1 MSFMSCRHA
10 FKRVLRRIAAPLL
23 MQPLTAL
30 TALMALM
37 AVGQAAADPL
47 RPGEVM
53 LDYYGHGAVL
63 VTAPGG
69 ERVMFDRWSG
79 RADADGTPLLHDFP
93 AVTADHSLST
103 AAAPASWEGARIRV
117 TGSGAG
123 EGSLYLV
130 EAGGMPIVI
139 WGRAPAGSSVP
150 AAALARYGRPDVMVL
165 PADMMEEVSA
175 RLRPAIVVPV
185 RYRIDGLTGAAAQLP
200 QAEAVFAGRP
210 YRTRLVKPR
219 LTLTPEWMDGFERH
233 IQFFDS
239 HYVK

>member
-30 TALMALM
+30 TALM

-93 AVTADHSLST
+93 AGTADHSLST

-130 EAGGMPIVI
+130 EAGGMRIVV
-139 WGRAPAGSSVP
+139 WGRAPAGTSVP

-165 PADMMEEVSA
+165 PADVMDEVSA
-175 RLRPAIVVPV
+175 SLRPAIVVPV

-200 QAEAVFAGRP
+200 HAEAVFASRP

>member
-30 TALMALM
+30 TALMAPM

-53 LDYYGHGAVL
+53 LDYYGYGAVL

-79 RADADGTPLLHDFP
+79 HADADGTPLLHDFLP
-93 AVTADHSLST
+93 VTADHSLST
-103 AAAPASWEGARIRV
+103 TAAPTSWEGDRIRV

-130 EAGGMPIVI
+130 EAGGT
-139 WGRAPAGSSVP
+139 
-150 AAALARYGRPDVMVL
+150 L
-165 PADMMEEVSA
+165 
-175 RLRPAIVVPV
+175 IVV
-185 RYRIDGLTGAAAQLP
+185 
-200 QAEAVFAGRP
+200 
-210 YRTRLVKPR
+210 
-219 LTLTPEWMDGFERH
+219 
-233 IQFFDS
+233 
-239 HYVK
+239 

>member
-1 MSFMSCRHA
+1 MSFMSCRQA
-10 FKRVLRRIAAPLL
+10 FKRVLRRIVAPLL
-23 MQPLTAL
+23 
-30 TALMALM
+30 ALM
-37 AVGQAAADPL
+37 AVGQATADPL

-79 RADADGTPLLHDFP
+79 RVDADGTPLLHDFP
-93 AVTADHSLST
+93 LVTADHTLST
-103 AAAPASWEGARIRV
+103 AATPTSWEGARIRV

-130 EAGGMPIVI
+130 ESGGMRIVI

-165 PADMMEEVSA
+165 PADMMDEVSA
-175 RLRPAIVVPV
+175 RLRNCHRPRRCLPACLLYTSPS
-185 RYRIDGLTGAAAQLP
+185 
-200 QAEAVFAGRP
+200 
-210 YRTRLVKPR
+210 PR
-219 LTLTPEWMDGFERH
+219 DA
-233 IQFFDS
+233 
-239 HYVK
+239 

>member
-1 MSFMSCRHA
+1 M
-10 FKRVLRRIAAPLL
+10 AA
-23 MQPLTAL
+23 
-30 TALMALM
+30 
-37 AVGQAAADPL
+37 GGAADPL

-130 EAGGMPIVI
+130 EAGGMRIVI

-185 RYRIDGLTGAAAQLP
+185 RYRIDPADRRGSATATGRGGVCRQALPHKAGEAAAHPHAGMDGRLRAPHPVLRQPLCEI
-200 QAEAVFAGRP
+200 AGCETALSGRAV
-210 YRTRLVKPR
+210 PR
-219 LTLTPEWMDGFERH
+219 LGIGCQMACKPGSVPVSR
-233 IQFFDS
+233 
-239 HYVK
+239 

>member
-23 MQPLTAL
+23 VQLLT
-30 TALMALM
+30 ALM
-37 AVGQAAADPL
+37 AVGQAAANPL

-79 RADADGTPLLHDFP
+79 RADADGTPLLHNFP

-103 AAAPASWEGARIRV
+103 AAAPASWEGACIRV

-123 EGSLYLV
+123 EGSFYLV
-130 EAGGMPIVI
+130 EAGGMRIVI
-139 WGRAPAGSSVP
+139 WGRALAGTSVP
-150 AAALARYGRPDVMVL
+150 
-165 PADMMEEVSA
+165 
-175 RLRPAIVVPV
+175 
-185 RYRIDGLTGAAAQLP
+185 GAAM
-200 QAEAVFAGRP
+200 AGR
-210 YRTRLVKPR
+210 
-219 LTLTPEWMDGFERH
+219 TLWCCPPT
-233 IQFFDS
+233 
-239 HYVK
+239 

>member
-1 MSFMSCRHA
+1 MSFMSRRLA
-10 FKRVLRRIAAPLL
+10 FRRVLGRMAAPLL
-23 MQPLTAL
+23 LS
-30 TALMALM
+30 LMT
-37 AVGQAAADPL
+37 VGQAGADPL
-47 RPGEVM
+47 RPGEVV

-63 VTAPGG
+63 ITAPGG

-79 RADADGTPLLHDFP
+79 RADADGTQLLRDFP
-93 AVTADHSLST
+93 SVSADYSAST
-103 AAAPASWEGARIRV
+103 AAAPEIWEGDHIRV
-117 TGSGAG
+117 TGNDAG
-123 EGSLYLV
+123 DGSLYLV
-130 EAGGMPIVI
+130 EAGGMRIVI
-139 WGRAPAGSSVP
+139 WGRAPAGAAVP

-165 PADMMEEVSA
+165 PADMMDEVSA

>member
-1 MSFMSCRHA
+1 M
-10 FKRVLRRIAAPLL
+10 
-23 MQPLTAL
+23 
-30 TALMALM
+30 
-37 AVGQAAADPL
+37 
-47 RPGEVM
+47 
-53 LDYYGHGAVL
+53 
-63 VTAPGG
+63 
-69 ERVMFDRWSG
+69 
-79 RADADGTPLLHDFP
+79 
-93 AVTADHSLST
+93 
-103 AAAPASWEGARIRV
+103 

-130 EAGGMPIVI
+130 EAGGMRIVI

-165 PADMMEEVSA
+165 PADMMDEVSA

-200 QAEAVFAGRP
+200 QTEAVFAGRP

>member
-10 FKRVLRRIAAPLL
+10 FKRVLRRIAAPLM
-23 MQPLTAL
+23 MQPL

-103 AAAPASWEGARIRV
+103 AAAPTSWQGDRIRV

-130 EAGGMPIVI
+130 EAGGMRIVV
-139 WGRAPAGSSVP
+139 WGRAPAGTSVP
-150 AAALARYGRPDVMVL
+150 AAALGCPPRRWPSM
-165 PADMMEEVSA
+165 
-175 RLRPAIVVPV
+175 
-185 RYRIDGLTGAAAQLP
+185 
-200 QAEAVFAGRP
+200 AGR
-210 YRTRLVKPR
+210 
-219 LTLTPEWMDGFERH
+219 TLWCCPPT
-233 IQFFDS
+233 
-239 HYVK
+239 